1 VAGAISPGEVE
12 GILSNLGFQ
21 EIAIREKKQSEEIIR
36 GWNVGENAEKV
47 VFSAYIQA
55 VKPPIQDTTE

>member
-12 GILSNLGFQ
+12 EILSNLGFQ
-21 EIAIREKKQSEEIIR
+21 EINIRTKDQSEKIIQ
-36 GWNVGENAEKV
+36 GWNVGEGAEKV

-55 VKPPIQDTTE
+55 VKPL

>member
-12 GILSNLGFQ
+12 KILSSLGFA
-21 EIAIREKKQSEEIIR
+21 EISIREKAQSEAIVG
-36 GWNVGENAEKV
+36 GWKVAEGAEKV

-55 VKPPIQDTTE
+55 VKP